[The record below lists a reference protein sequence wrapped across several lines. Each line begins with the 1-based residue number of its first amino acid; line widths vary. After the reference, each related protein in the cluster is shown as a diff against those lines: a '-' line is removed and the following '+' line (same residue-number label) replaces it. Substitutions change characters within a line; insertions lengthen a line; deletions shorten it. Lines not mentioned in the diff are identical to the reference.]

1 METAVQPRNHRT
13 HHNLMHRHAER
24 LPRERLDHWM
34 VRLVL
39 VVGLATFGRLSAA
52 PATNGSP
59 VAVWDVSARAEVGG
73 GYKHNVLLTS
83 VAPENSS
90 FVSVAADISF
100 IRLSE
105 TGSEFTMFF
114 LGEDRRYFDVP
125 SVNGESFVSGTIQ
138 LARPLGPRDKLGIEL
153 SALYQNQVM
162 DVSETET
169 NLTRLLVEGIGISL
183 KPKWNH
189 TLGPG
194 WETRL
199 EAFGGPQLYA
209 GEVDSYWEAGGK
221 LTLVR
226 TYGHKSELSM
236 NFQSLHWLYDDREQT
251 DLQGQPVP
259 GTTLAFWRPEVFG
272 QWRHNWDAQKRWTT
286 TTKVGL
292 LWNQDNGSGYWNYD
306 RVALSQKVRWRQGG
320 WEIVA
325 GARVGWYLYAVQSVG
340 EERRKR
346 LYATL
351 DFRVERRLGKHW
363 FVYASGESDWNWSNQ
378 SLDQYSDWT
387 AGTGIGREF

>member
-1 METAVQPRNHRT
+1 
-13 HHNLMHRHAER
+13 
-24 LPRERLDHWM
+24 M

-52 PATNGSP
+52 PATNLSP

-125 SVNGESFVSGTIQ
+125 SVNGERFVSGTMQ
-138 LARPLGPRDKLGIEL
+138 LARPLGLRDKLGIEL

-169 NLTRLLVEGIGISL
+169 NLTRLLVEGIGIFL

-194 WETRL
+194 WEMRL
-199 EAFGGPQLYA
+199 EGVGGPQLYA

-340 EERRKR
+340 EERRER
-346 LYATL
+346 LYTTL
-351 DFRVERRLGKHW
+351 DLRVERRLGKHW